1 VTAQVTI
8 VIKESGGNKNGSGPG
23 RLLSWLRSRDLLS
36 ITVFLAPMFVLVFL
50 GLFRWFSLQTPQL
63 FGATISLPMLGVAF
77 TIGSATG
84 LFLSTKAPTL
94 LHRTGMPG
102 ILMLISPFLKTGMW
116 ESEELAGVMRR
127 SWELMT
133 KHVGF
138 IQQLNWTQKY
148 ASKPSNFTMSEAISL
163 ILRLLPPVEKHSATC
178 ARCN

>member
-1 VTAQVTI
+1 MIIT
-8 VIKESGGNKNGSGPG
+8 KGSGEAKNGSGRE
-23 RLLSWLRSRDLLS
+23 RLLSWLRIGGPLS
-36 ITVFLAPMFVLVFL
+36 ITAFFAPIAVLIFL
-50 GLFRWFSLQTPQL
+50 GLFRWFNLESPQVLGSTVSLT
-63 FGATISLPMLGVAF
+63 TLGVAL
-77 TIGSATG
+77 TSGSAAG
-84 LFLSTKAPTL
+84 LLLSIKAPTL
-94 LHRTGMPG
+94 LHRTGTPG
-102 ILMLISPFLKTGMW
+102 ILMLIAPFLKTGMW

-163 ILRLLPPVEKHSATC
+163 ILKLLPPVEKHSATC